1 MRTQNRIDVAR
12 IVPLVLEQMA
22 GGGML
27 LRRQEGELAAH
38 FDLVGRGDSLVKRAA
53 VTVENAVASSLI
65 AGGFVEEIEPSGGY
79 RFFEVTARGQSWRG
93 VRS

>member
-1 MRTQNRIDVAR
+1 
-12 IVPLVLEQMA
+12 
-22 GGGML
+22 
-27 LRRQEGELAAH
+27 
-38 FDLVGRGDSLVKRAA
+38 
-53 VTVENAVASSLI
+53 VENAVASSLI